1 MCDRAGEKG
10 GVAGHDEDDII
21 LQSVINIYLQQ
32 VVCCVHL
39 RGLRLTEITP
49 GAQHTLPVDITPRPP
64 LSQTVCMCLF
74 VF

>member
-32 VVCCVHL
+32 VVCCV
-39 RGLRLTEITP
+39 
-49 GAQHTLPVDITPRPP
+49 
-64 LSQTVCMCLF
+64 
-74 VF
+74 VFTSAVSV